1 MMNKNCNTSNGNVMV
16 LMLIVLCSI
25 IVMAVI
31 VFGLMF
37 FKYNQ
42 SQKERLAEHEAP
54 QDTAYLEYS
63 SMIDQLQEKGDLLT
77 EREKKLGLQSE
88 RIQHLERELLVTRG
102 NLEKIQLETQ
112 HQFEK
117 LEESERK
124 NLKKLA
130 KMYAL
135 MDPAQAAPI
144 LTILDDDTIINMLS
158 LMKERNAAKLLGG
171 FSAQNIESQKRAALI
186 SEKMRLLTTTTEK

>member
-1 MMNKNCNTSNGNVMV
+1 MV

-63 SMIDQLQEKGDLLT
+63 SMIDQLQEKG
-77 EREKKLGLQSE
+77 
-88 RIQHLERELLVTRG
+88 I
-102 NLEKIQLETQ
+102 
-112 HQFEK
+112 
-117 LEESERK
+117 
-124 NLKKLA
+124 A
-130 KMYAL
+130 
-135 MDPAQAAPI
+135 
-144 LTILDDDTIINMLS
+144 
-158 LMKERNAAKLLGG
+158 
-171 FSAQNIESQKRAALI
+171 
-186 SEKMRLLTTTTEK
+186 